1 MAYQQSHEG
10 EDAPQAEG
18 TPAVLKSHDQS
29 GHAPFGCLHGQ
40 GTSHGPP
47 LSEGQQTSLVNWQH
61 TTGGTGSK
69 ACNEPGNEYSLL
81 APGPGPGTAR
91 LPAPTS
97 TGSPAHRL
105 QAYDAYPE
113 PAPVSCGP
121 GVPWCHWPQLEAPAS
136 AKAATGSD
144 SEGDPGCA
152 SYLPIFGTSTMVPPT
167 GNAPSAH
174 FMGVGPGYPAATCS
188 GWGYKPE
195 PERSAP
201 SRSGWCGLPLA
212 VARRDDGDASGPG
225 RAGSGAPLWQAR
237 PPLLGPGWP
246 QPRPQAWPQ
255 APAWDGTWQS
265 AAALSAT
272 PSQLRGWE
280 WLGGGG
286 RDGPLALA
294 GLPVSG
300 GATSWR
306 QPAMDPLQ
314 WQDGQFFG
322 GHKLGSTCQ
331 WTAAT
336 SHGGW
341 PGMAAPIP
349 AARSTPLPGQHQG
362 VHHDAGYASGPP
374 GRTTSSCQWEG
385 GWIMEPGRV
394 SPSPV

>member
-1 MAYQQSHEG
+1 MILQGYPGAQIYPTRSKLRSPEADLPRRVRQG
-10 EDAPQAEG
+10 EAEG
-18 TPAVLKSHDQS
+18 
-29 GHAPFGCLHGQ
+29 
-40 GTSHGPP
+40 
-47 LSEGQQTSLVNWQH
+47 LVF
-61 TTGGTGSK
+61 
-69 ACNEPGNEYSLL
+69 A
-81 APGPGPGTAR
+81 
-91 LPAPTS
+91 
-97 TGSPAHRL
+97 SP
-105 QAYDAYPE
+105 
-113 PAPVSCGP
+113 C
-121 GVPWCHWPQLEAPAS
+121 PW
-136 AKAATGSD
+136 
-144 SEGDPGCA
+144 
-152 SYLPIFGTSTMVPPT
+152 
-167 GNAPSAH
+167 
-174 FMGVGPGYPAATCS
+174 
-188 GWGYKPE
+188 
-195 PERSAP
+195 
-201 SRSGWCGLPLA
+201 
-212 VARRDDGDASGPG
+212 
-225 RAGSGAPLWQAR
+225 R

-294 GLPVSG
+294 GLPVSASG

-374 GRTTSSCQWEG
+374 GRTTSRRQWEG